1 MTPPAGPAPSATP
14 TVGQILRE
22 LGSHP
27 VRHFLG
33 GWNWKSAAVSGL
45 LRAVIFFATTFTAG
59 LRAALAALTLEALY
73 RIIASGFYGVAAQS
87 LRHAQPRWQAA
98 TVVMVVLPIL
108 IQALELA
115 IHWLAG
121 TPHLWR
127 GVAVSTAVAAFSS
140 LFSWFAMQRGAFLV
154 GTEARPFFEDLKR
167 YPSLLAEFLL
177 AGPQWLWSTVA
188 GARRT

>member
-1 MTPPAGPAPSATP
+1 MIPPAGATP
-14 TVGQILRE
+14 TVAQVLQQFARQ
-22 LGSHP
+22 P
-27 VRHFLG
+27 ARHFLG
-33 GWNWKSAAVSGL
+33 EWNWKSAAVSGL
-45 LRAVIFFATTFTAG
+45 LRAIIFFATTFTAG

-98 TVVMVVLPIL
+98 TVVMVILPIL

-115 IHWLAG
+115 VHWAAG
-121 TPHLWR
+121 TPNLWR

-154 GTEARPFFEDLKR
+154 GAEARPFWEDLKR
-167 YPSLLAEFLL
+167 YPALLAEFLW
-177 AGPQWLWSTVA
+177 AGPQWLFA
-188 GARRT
+188 GITARTARRN